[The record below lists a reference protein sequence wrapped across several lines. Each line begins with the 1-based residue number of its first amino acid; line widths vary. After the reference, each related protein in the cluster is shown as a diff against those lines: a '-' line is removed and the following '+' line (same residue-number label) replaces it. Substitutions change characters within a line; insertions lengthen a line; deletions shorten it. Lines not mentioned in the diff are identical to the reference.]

1 MAAGEP
7 VSEAVS
13 EERPE
18 VLVENAK
25 EFAASLDGVDAGA
38 VLPDPVTIP
47 LKSVSCGDVTVML
60 PLKVTVHV
68 ATTRMDW
75 IHI

>member
-1 MAAGEP
+1 MAAGDP
-7 VSEAVS
+7 VSEVVS
-13 EERPE
+13 DERPE
-18 VLVENAK
+18 ILVENAK
-25 EFAASLDGVDAGA
+25 EFAASLDGVDTGA
-38 VLPDPVTIP
+38 MLPDPVSIP
-47 LKSVSCGDVTVML
+47 LESVSCGDVTVML